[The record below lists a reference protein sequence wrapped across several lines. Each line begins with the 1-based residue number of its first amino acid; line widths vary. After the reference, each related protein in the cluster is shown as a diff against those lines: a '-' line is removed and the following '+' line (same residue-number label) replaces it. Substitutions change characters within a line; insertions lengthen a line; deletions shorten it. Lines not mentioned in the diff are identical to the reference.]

1 MRQKDNYVMI
11 KKATPKQILLADDR
25 TFVTRYERVSR
36 DSLPLNVTIRRRY
49 KQRAA
54 QKTDLDRLAEAFP
67 DYLVVYLKLSFW
79 NPLFRTLRTVALKS
93 APVIFDYAKNKH
105 CLNMSGISNRTTE

>member
-36 DSLPLNVTIRRRY
+36 DSLPLNVTIRRNINKELRK
-49 KQRAA
+49 KQ
-54 QKTDLDRLAEAFP
+54 T
-67 DYLVVYLKLSFW
+67 
-79 NPLFRTLRTVALKS
+79 
-93 APVIFDYAKNKH
+93 
-105 CLNMSGISNRTTE
+105 